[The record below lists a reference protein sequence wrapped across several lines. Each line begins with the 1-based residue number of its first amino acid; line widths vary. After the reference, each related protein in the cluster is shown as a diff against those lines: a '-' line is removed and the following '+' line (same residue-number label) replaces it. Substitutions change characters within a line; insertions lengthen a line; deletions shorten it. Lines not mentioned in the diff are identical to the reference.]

1 MNSAARLPERSGTR
15 LPTPD
20 SVTSLPCGSFLF
32 DAQES
37 PRTTRLA
44 VVEKLLCRL
53 NILVVMKVRENGG
66 EKPPHI
72 ER

>member
-20 SVTSLPCGSFLF
+20 SVASLPCGSFLF

-53 NILVVMKVRENGG
+53 NISVVMKVRENGG

-72 ER
+72 EK